1 MINVLHFK
9 FLQVGNPINKESL
22 TAQITESVKQKHDEE
37 IRQLHEKFAK
47 EKEYFEKEKQH
58 QEQMLK
64 DMFHAEMDS
73 LKSKLENNF
82 ENQKKILVT
91 EFNDRLV
98 LEKQEMKVEHEKQ
111 LKAKDEMLKSNI
123 ESLREEFEIKKKE
136 LESNLRSQF
145 TQDITELR
153 AELERARE
161 DSKEKNY
168 HSSRFLFIHLC
179 YLPIFL

>member
-9 FLQVGNPINKESL
+9 CLQVGNPINKESL

-111 LKAKDEMLKSNI
+111 LKAKDDMLKGNI
-123 ESLREEFEIKKKE
+123 ETLRKEFEIKKKE

-161 DSKEKNY
+161 EDSKEQNH
-168 HSSRFLFIHLC
+168 HSRLLYF
-179 YLPIFL
+179 

>member
-1 MINVLHFK
+1 
-9 FLQVGNPINKESL
+9 
-22 TAQITESVKQKHDEE
+22 
-37 IRQLHEKFAK
+37 
-47 EKEYFEKEKQH
+47 
-58 QEQMLK
+58 
-64 DMFHAEMDS
+64 MFHAEMDS
-73 LKSKLENNF
+73 LKSKLESNF

-98 LEKQEMKVEHEKQ
+98 LEKKELKVEHEKQ
-111 LKAKDEMLKSNI
+111 LIAKDEMLKRDI
-123 ESLREEFEIKKKE
+123 ETLRKEFEIKKKE

>member
-1 MINVLHFK
+1 
-9 FLQVGNPINKESL
+9 
-22 TAQITESVKQKHDEE
+22 
-37 IRQLHEKFAK
+37 
-47 EKEYFEKEKQH
+47 
-58 QEQMLK
+58 
-64 DMFHAEMDS
+64 MFHAEMDS

-98 LEKQEMKVEHEKQ
+98 LEKKELKAEHEKQ
-111 LKAKDEMLKSNI
+111 LIAKDEMLKSDI
-123 ESLREEFEIKKKE
+123 ESLRKEFEIKKKE

-168 HSSRFLFIHLC
+168 HSSRLVFIHLYYVPT
-179 YLPIFL
+179 YLYFDRNINNFLKNKLIFTGILQAYLQKPIQNLIKIVPVPNLQNQTTAAEVQWF